1 MNGPYKTADVTK
13 GSASKFKHFLWTLK
27 YSLYVISHPLDGFWD
42 LTHEK
47 RGSIAAANFIV
58 VLTLLTRIWK
68 LQFTSFLF
76 MRVNW
81 EYVNIF
87 MQMASILLP
96 LVIWCVGNWAT
107 TTLFDGK
114 GTLSQV
120 YMGTAYALTPY
131 PLIQIPLI
139 ILSNCVTVEEGT
151 FYTVFSTISVIWCGL
166 LIFSAMMMIH
176 NYTFGKNILFTI
188 ASIFAMLVILFI
200 LLLFFSMISDGVAY
214 FVSLYKEIIFR
225 F

>member
-1 MNGPYKTADVTK
+1 MKNLVSSDSIQGYKAYLQHLGK
-13 GSASKFKHFLWTLK
+13 TLK
-27 YSLYVISHPLDGFWD
+27 YALYVISHPLDGFWD

-47 RGSIAAANFIV
+47 RGSLAAANVIV
-58 VLTLLTRIWK
+58 LLTLLTQIWR
-68 LQFTSFLF
+68 LQFTSFVF

-87 MQMASILLP
+87 MQIASTLVPLL
-96 LVIWCVGNWAT
+96 IWCLANWGL

-139 ILSNCVTVEEGT
+139 FLSNCITAEEGS
-151 FYTVFSTISVIWCGL
+151 FYMVLSSISLIWTVM
-166 LIFSAMMMIH
+166 LIFLGMMMIH
-176 NYTFGKNILFTI
+176 SYSLGKNILFTI
-188 ASIFAMLVILFI
+188 ASLFGMAVIIFI
-200 LLLFFSMISDGVAY
+200 LLLLFSLISDALAY
-214 FVSLYKEIIFR
+214 FISLYKEIVFR
-225 F
+225 L